1 MRARVLALAVVL
13 FSQGCAGVAA
23 DLAASFL
30 GSGADT
36 LRGYFDY
43 ESAGGAAGT
52 TILQFE
58 ALHGASPNN
67 ETIMILLSKAYIA
80 YAFGWVMDE
89 HQAALA
95 ANDFETADY
104 HKQRA
109 YWMYKRARDLLM
121 RAMRLRD
128 EGIDEVLHGDPD
140 RLASYLIEEY
150 DDEEDDPEL
159 LLWCA
164 VAWGSTITNSPE
176 MDAMIDLPIAK
187 TLAQHV
193 ATLDEEYEK
202 GAALALLGGFEVA
215 YPRSLGGDWEKGRA
229 YFERALEISQR
240 RDHLHQLNYARLYA
254 VNAMDRE
261 LFVSLLR
268 EIIDAPDLGADV
280 RMSNKV
286 ARRRAQRYLANVD
299 EWFY

>member
-1 MRARVLALAVVL
+1 MRARVSAVAGVL
-13 FSQGCAGVAA
+13 LLLQGCAGVAA

-43 ESAGGAAGT
+43 ESAGQAAGT
-52 TILQFE
+52 TILQLE
-58 ALHGASPNN
+58 ALHGASPDN
-67 ETIMILLSKAYIA
+67 ETLNIMLAKAYIA

-89 HQAALA
+89 QEAAFV
-95 ANDFETADY
+95 ANDFAAAD
-104 HKQRA
+104 HQKQRGFL
-109 YWMYKRARDLLM
+109 MYSRARDLLM
-121 RAMRLRD
+121 HAMRERD
-128 EGIDEVLHGDPD
+128 EGIDDVLHGDPD
-140 RLASYLIEEY
+140 RLASYLREEY

-164 VAWGSTITNSPE
+164 VAWGSSITNSPE
-176 MDAMIDLPIAK
+176 MDALIDLPIAK

-193 ATLDEEYEK
+193 AYLNEGYEN

-215 YPRSLGGDWEKGRA
+215 YPRSLGGDWDKGRA
-229 YFERALEISQR
+229 YFERALEISDR

-254 VNAMDRE
+254 VNAMDEE

-268 EIIDAPDLGADV
+268 EIIDVPA
-280 RMSNKV
+280 
-286 ARRRAQRYLANVD
+286 
-299 EWFY
+299 